1 MKKGQA
7 TLEALIAVILA
18 IAAFAFIASLS
29 YEKQLE
35 TTNTEAF
42 LAKKDLCLKVSNNIN
57 GIFTSGDG
65 AVSKIKDTYYD
76 VFFDG
81 PGREIFVGDAR
92 CSIPVDKITNG
103 INSTF
108 TIPKGVMQVEN
119 KDNIIY
125 VSSNCIINAP
135 EYAEVGDI
143 NTSTAKIVTS
153 LVKEDDDKYAEIG
166 FIGIPGDERVGNS
179 GFYSGGNEVKIAYL
193 RLGTHCT
200 ESELMALLGE
210 YSCDNYDEDVGTTK
224 CDIFFN
230 AESIDDF
237 FEDEIYEDYGIY
249 IIEDVQNAVG
259 SDEVEILKDE
269 VAGGKWMFFSG
280 RFGDSGLKFNISYFD
295 NQGNA
300 PATVQ
305 NYTNQFFQLQE
316 GSQYYGTKKHMAATK
331 NNSIDSYVT
340 IARFTNS
347 FDAMSTWDY
356 GNGFIFFVSDIC
368 EDDIVEALRLSLE
381 KIIGLKGSGWLYSSF
396 ILTPLLNSLS
406 VESADFSINHKV
418 NDTSVYIANITYRDV
433 GNWIEICTNLTGSL
447 TEKTNTCSINNVIGD
462 RVETIVSFDSTPN
475 DFKEAFVDVES
486 IRVCYNDTISA

>member
-1 MKKGQA
+1 M
-7 TLEALIAVILA
+7 
-18 IAAFAFIASLS
+18 
-29 YEKQLE
+29 
-35 TTNTEAF
+35 
-42 LAKKDLCLKVSNNIN
+42 
-57 GIFTSGDG
+57 
-65 AVSKIKDTYYD
+65 
-76 VFFDG
+76 
-81 PGREIFVGDAR
+81 
-92 CSIPVDKITNG
+92 
-103 INSTF
+103 
-108 TIPKGVMQVEN
+108 
-119 KDNIIY
+119 
-125 VSSNCIINAP
+125 
-135 EYAEVGDI
+135 
-143 NTSTAKIVTS
+143 
-153 LVKEDDDKYAEIG
+153 
-166 FIGIPGDERVGNS
+166 
-179 GFYSGGNEVKIAYL
+179 
-193 RLGTHCT
+193 
-200 ESELMALLGE
+200 
-210 YSCDNYDEDVGTTK
+210 
-224 CDIFFN
+224 
-230 AESIDDF
+230 
-237 FEDEIYEDYGIY
+237 
-249 IIEDVQNAVG
+249 
-259 SDEVEILKDE
+259 
-269 VAGGKWMFFSG
+269 
-280 RFGDSGLKFNISYFD
+280 
-295 NQGNA
+295 
-300 PATVQ
+300 Q